1 MTTPNSDK
9 ATFCLPDIH
18 LSGYLKNADSHSPAI
33 VKKKKKQ
40 GDLFPLLLQRFPDIL
55 ESGDEIIQNFRG
67 NHDPVPVGTHLFR
80 NTHHF
85 AARILFEIKKE
96 RLAFRNDFFLYK

>member
-1 MTTPNSDK
+1 MR
-9 ATFCLPDIH
+9 
-18 LSGYLKNADSHSPAI
+18 DSHSPAI

-96 RLAFRNDFFLYK
+96 RLAFRNDFFCTNNIVLHGCNLPPVE